1 MKLLL
6 CTDLDRT
13 LLPNGPQPEST
24 AARTR
29 FARLAAHEAVKLVYV
44 TGRHR
49 ALIEQAIEAYA
60 IPQPDYVIADVG
72 STIYRLQAGTWQSWP
87 AWSEHIGADWAGL
100 GHDELRDLLND
111 VPDLR
116 LQEPEKQNTHKLSYY
131 LNPAVAREPL
141 IQALRERLEA
151 RGIKARLVWS
161 VDEARHTG
169 LLDVLPAHAGKQAA
183 IAFLMRECGYTLE
196 QVVFAGDSGNDIDV
210 MASAIPAVLV
220 ANASAEV
227 REEAQHEAARRG
239 HAQALYLARGD
250 YLGMNGN
257 YSAGI
262 LEGVAHYR
270 PEMRAWLTEALE

>member
-13 LLPNGPQPEST
+13 LLPNGPHPESPG
-24 AARTR
+24 ARAG
-29 FARLAAHEAVKLVYV
+29 FARLAAHEEVSLAYV
-44 TGRHR
+44 SGRHR
-49 ALIEQAIEAYA
+49 ALIEQAIEEYA

-72 STIYRLQAGTWQSWP
+72 STIYRVDAGGWRHWP

-100 GHDELRDLLND
+100 GHDELRALLSD
-111 VPDLR
+111 VQALR
-116 LQEPEKQNTHKLSYY
+116 LQEPEKQNIHKLSYY
-131 LNPAVAREPL
+131 VNPNVARDPL
-141 IQALRERLEA
+141 MQTLRGRLEA
-151 RGIKARLVWS
+151 QGVRAGLVWS
-161 VDEARHTG
+161 VDETRHTG

-183 IAFLMRECGYTLE
+183 IAFLMRECGYSLE

-210 MASAIPAVLV
+210 LASAIPAVLV
-220 ANASAEV
+220 ANAAVEV
-227 REEAQHEAARRG
+227 REEAQREAARRG

-270 PEMRAWLTEALE
+270 PEMRAWLTEAV